1 MQKMNENKE
10 NLENSEQE
18 SDKQLAN
25 NNGCLYYDL
34 HHGFALKGTSELE
47 NIDPN
52 INLALVRFKANRY
65 NFYCVQPGIEIK
77 IDDYVIV
84 EAERGIDLG
93 QVAATGELAFIK
105 LQVRKSACGELKK
118 IIRLA
123 TQEEIEKLKENRQK
137 EDIAYNLALEKIA
150 KHNLPMKLVD
160 VEYQLDVSR
169 ITFYYTADH
178 RIDFRELVKD
188 LAHVYHTRIEM
199 RQIGVRD
206 ETKRIGG
213 IGVCGREL
221 CCTTWLNNFE
231 KVSAQHIVLQG
242 LANNPLKLAG
252 QCSRLKCCLTF
263 EINNYLNSE
272 IKDTDFNVEK
282 TV

>member
-1 MQKMNENKE
+1 MNNNNEKPDKFDKESGEKNENI
-10 NLENSEQE
+10 
-18 SDKQLAN
+18 
-25 NNGCLYYDL
+25 NGCLNYNL
-34 HHGFALKGTSELE
+34 HHGFGLKDNGTID

-52 INLALVRFKANRY
+52 INLALVGFKANRY
-65 NFYCVQPGIEIK
+65 NFYCILPGLEIK
-77 IDDYVIV
+77 VGDYVIV

-118 IIRLA
+118 ILRLA
-123 TQEEIEKLKENRQK
+123 SQTEIEKLKENRQK
-137 EDIAYNLALEKIA
+137 EDLAYNVALEKIA

-221 CCTTWLNNFE
+221 CCATWLHNFE

-252 QCSRLKCCLTF
+252 QCSRLKCCLAF
-263 EINNYLNSE
+263 EINNYLNNE
-272 IKDTDFNVEK
+272 TNNLDVRIEETI
-282 TV
+282 

>member
-1 MQKMNENKE
+1 MNENTNKNE
-10 NLENSEQE
+10 PEKKSGDI
-18 SDKQLAN
+18 DKQLGDIN
-25 NNGCLYYDL
+25 ECQNYEL
-34 HHGFALKGTSELE
+34 HHSFNPININELE

-52 INLALVRFKANRY
+52 VKLALVRFKANRY
-65 NFYCVQPGIEIK
+65 NFYCIEPGLEIK

-105 LQVRKSACGELKK
+105 LQIRKSSCGELKK
-118 IIRLA
+118 IIRIA
-123 TQEEIEKLKENRQK
+123 SQEEIEKLKENRQK
-137 EDIAYNLALEKIA
+137 EDITYNIALEKIS

-188 LAHVYHTRIEM
+188 LAHIYHTRIEM

-221 CCTTWLNNFE
+221 CCASWLNNFE

-263 EINNYLNSE
+263 EINNYLKDE
-272 IKDTDFNVEK
+272 IKDTDLNIEK
-282 TV
+282 AV